1 MKGRTKKHFYNV
13 FSSPKKS
20 LVLPKII
27 KLIYYFLS
35 IFTYSDDIMNE
46 SHLAPT
52 AFASDIL
59 QVTRQYIL
67 QLFNQR
73 QDARLVY
80 HNFQQTAEMIKMV
93 DTIGEGEAL
102 TATMVEIASL
112 AAWFYNI
119 GYLFDYGN
127 AREKSIELAS
137 KFLRAQDYDR
147 EKIKR
152 VLQTLNVFQQDK
164 VRILEQQ
171 LFSDAVT
178 ACSFPIDY
186 FEKSVLHRLELELV
200 LGQQFSKKEWVQF
213 QMQQLLNTRFFTAH
227 AKVHFEP
234 MVAQHILQQKE
245 ILEKTKNTPPNTA
258 VDSEKLRRF
267 QHLEKK
273 NPDRATQ
280 TFFRANY
287 RNHINLSAIA
297 DNKANIMIS
306 VNSILISVLITILTY
321 RNITETNPAV
331 LLPIVVFLM
340 TGLASLIF
348 AVLSARPKV
357 TSLNKKAVNFEQ
369 AKRNIIFFGNFVSLD
384 LEQYEAAMDAMFRD
398 GELMYGNMTRDLYYL
413 GKVLEKKYNYLG
425 LSYNIFMIGFVT
437 SVILFL
443 VTLFG

>member
-1 MKGRTKKHFYNV
+1 
-13 FSSPKKS
+13 
-20 LVLPKII
+20 
-27 KLIYYFLS
+27 
-35 IFTYSDDIMNE
+35 MNE

-93 DTIGEGEAL
+93 ETIGEGEAL
-102 TATMVEIASL
+102 PFSMVEIAAL

-119 GYLFDYGN
+119 GYLFDYHN
-127 AREKSIELAS
+127 PKEKSIELAS
-137 KFLRAQDYDR
+137 KFLRAQDYET
-147 EKIKR
+147 EKLKR

-178 ACSFPIDY
+178 ACAYPMNY
-186 FEKSVLHRLELELV
+186 TEKSTLHRLELELV
-200 LGQQFSKKEWVQF
+200 LNQKFSKKEWVNF
-213 QMQQLLNTRFFTAH
+213 QMQQLLQTRFFTAYGKTH
-227 AKVHFEP
+227 YEP
-234 MVAQHILQQKE
+234 IVAQHILRQKE
-245 ILEKTKNTPPNTA
+245 MVEKAKNGLT
-258 VDSEKLRRF
+258 DLIEEDGKMRKF
-267 QHLEKK
+267 QDIEKK
-273 NPDRATQ
+273 IPARATQ

-321 RNITETNPAV
+321 RNIMETNPSV
-331 LLPIVVFLM
+331 LLPIVIFLM

-348 AVLSARPKV
+348 AVLSARPKI
-357 TSLNKKAVNFEQ
+357 TRLNKEEINFDQ

-384 LEQYEAAMDAMFRD
+384 LDQYEAAMDAMFRD

-413 GKVLEKKYNYLG
+413 GKVLEKKYNYLT
-425 LSYNIFMIGFVT
+425 LSYNIFMIGFVS

-443 VTLFG
+443 FTIFT

>member
-1 MKGRTKKHFYNV
+1 MK
-13 FSSPKKS
+13 
-20 LVLPKII
+20 
-27 KLIYYFLS
+27 
-35 IFTYSDDIMNE
+35 E

-73 QDARLVY
+73 QDARLVH

-93 DTIGEGEAL
+93 ETIGQGEAL
-102 TATMVEIASL
+102 PASMVEIAAL

-127 AREKSIELAS
+127 PREKSIELAS
-137 KFLRAQDYDR
+137 KFLRAQDYDGER
-147 EKIKR
+147 LKR
-152 VLQTLNVFQQDK
+152 VLLTLNVFQLDK

-171 LFSDAVT
+171 LFSDAVS

-186 FEKSVLHRLELELV
+186 FEKSALHRLELELM
-200 LGQQFSKKEWVQF
+200 LNQQFTKKEWVNF
-213 QMQQLLNTRFFTAH
+213 QMQQLLNTRLFTAYG
-227 AKVHFEP
+227 KTQFEP
-234 MVAQHILQQKE
+234 IIAQHILKQKD
-245 ILEKTKNTPPNTA
+245 IVEKVRSGLP
-258 VDSEKLRRF
+258 DMMEEERKLRRF
-267 QHLEKK
+267 QDVEKK
-273 NPDRATQ
+273 IPSRATQ

-321 RNITETNPAV
+321 RNITETNPSV
-331 LLPIVVFLM
+331 LLPIVIFLI

-348 AVLSARPKV
+348 AVLSARPKI
-357 TSLNKKAVNFEQ
+357 TRLNQENINFEE
-369 AKRNIIFFGNFVSLD
+369 AKRNIVFFGNFVSLD
-384 LEQYEAAMDAMFRD
+384 LDQYEAAMDAMFRD

-413 GKVLEKKYNYLG
+413 GKVLEKKYNYLT

-437 SVILFL
+437 SVIMFLF
-443 VTLFG
+443 TLFA